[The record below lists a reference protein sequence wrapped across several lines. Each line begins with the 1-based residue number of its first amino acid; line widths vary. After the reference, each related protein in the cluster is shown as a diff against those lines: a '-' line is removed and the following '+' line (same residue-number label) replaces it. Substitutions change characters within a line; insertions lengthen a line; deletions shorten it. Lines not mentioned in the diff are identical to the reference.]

1 MVDAIVRGFLGEW
14 GQALLDA
21 YLKYSLYIN
30 AILLIYAAAIVLA
43 RRNYHLILNSLLK
56 TLEGQYQ
63 AQVSNKNRKQIEALL
78 RKRTIP
84 WEQARKASRYPFLT
98 SSKGI
103 SLHVK
108 TDKTLQRLFSI
119 ETLSYHLEQQQK
131 ERSTT

>member
-14 GQALLDA
+14 GQTLLDA

-30 AILLIYAAAIVLA
+30 SILLIYAIAIVLA

-56 TLEGQYQ
+56 IIEGQYQ
-63 AQVSNKNRKQIEALL
+63 AQVSKKNRHQIEAILK
-78 RKRTIP
+78 KRAIP

-98 SSKGI
+98 SSRGI

-108 TDKTLQRLFSI
+108 TDKTLQRLYPI
-119 ETLSYHLEQQQK
+119 ETLSYHLEQGQK
-131 ERSTT
+131 ERSTP

>member
-14 GQALLDA
+14 GQTLLDA

-30 AILLIYAAAIVLA
+30 SILLIYAVAIVLA

-56 TLEGQYQ
+56 TLESQYL
-63 AQVSNKNRKQIEALL
+63 AQVSNKNRKQNEALL

-84 WEQARKASRYPFLT
+84 WDQARKASRYPFLT
-98 SSKGI
+98 SSRGI

-108 TDKTLQRLFSI
+108 TDKTLQRLFPI
-119 ETLSYHLEQQQK
+119 ETLSYHLEQGQK
-131 ERSTT
+131 EGSTT

>member
-14 GQALLDA
+14 GQTLLDA

-30 AILLIYAAAIVLA
+30 AILLIYAVAIVLA

-56 TLEGQYQ
+56 TLESQYL

-84 WEQARKASRYPFLT
+84 WDQARKASRYPFLT
-98 SSKGI
+98 SSRGI

-108 TDKTLQRLFSI
+108 TDKTLQRLFPI
-119 ETLSYHLEQQQK
+119 ETLSYHLEQGQK
-131 ERSTT
+131 EGSTT